1 MKHILINQYFPP
13 DAAPTGLML
22 ELVAKEL
29 VDLGHEVTILCAK
42 GRYAGE
48 SGDLRDAEPGDKSPP
63 YRIIRLG
70 ATGFGRRTFLGKLV
84 DYAGFYLGAA
94 WHLLFRCPC
103 PDRMVALTTPPYLS
117 VLVRFCS
124 KLRRCA
130 HAHWVMDLYPDVMV
144 AHGMISSRGTPY
156 RFLSYL
162 TRWGFGG
169 RRCTGVWSLGPDM

>member
-63 YRIIRLG
+63 YRII
-70 ATGFGRRTFLGKLV
+70 
-84 DYAGFYLGAA
+84 
-94 WHLLFRCPC
+94 
-103 PDRMVALTTPPYLS
+103 LS
-117 VLVRFCS
+117 LI
-124 KLRRCA
+124 
-130 HAHWVMDLYPDVMV
+130 H
-144 AHGMISSRGTPY
+144 I
-156 RFLSYL
+156 
-162 TRWGFGG
+162 
-169 RRCTGVWSLGPDM
+169 